1 MNEDEKILFAAMVAD
16 LVVDKLNSQ
25 FSFKVDSHKEI
36 SDVTFED
43 LFDDYFAELSDDTEE
58 QLIGE
63 LAKLTTLLA
72 IYEDKEQYKKAK
84 MIKKKLEILNKKL
97 DNL

>member
-1 MNEDEKILFAAMVAD
+1 MTEDEKILFATFVAD

-25 FSFKVDSHKEI
+25 FSFKLEDQEV
-36 SDVTFED
+36 SDITFND
-43 LFDDYFAELSDDTEE
+43 LFDSKFDLNDDTEE
-58 QLIGE
+58 KLIAE

-72 IYEDKEQYKKAK
+72 IYEDKEQYEKAK
-84 MIKKKLEILNKKL
+84 VIEEKIKEINKKL

>member
-1 MNEDEKILFAAMVAD
+1 MNDDEKIIFADIVAN

-25 FSFKVDSHKEI
+25 FIFKLDDHPEI
-36 SDVTFED
+36 SEVTFND
-43 LFDDYFAELSDDTEE
+43 LFDDNFDLNDDTEE

-72 IYEDKEQYKKAK
+72 IYEDKEQYEKARI
-84 MIKKKLEILNKKL
+84 IKHKLKILNDKL
-97 DNL
+97 NNL